1 MCQVGT
7 SISESG
13 RATATVIFTDLV
25 GSTAL
30 RSRLGEQAADE
41 LRRRHDHLLTG
52 AVEAHHG
59 QVVKG
64 LGDGVMATFPAA
76 SDAVAATVAIQ
87 QAIDRHNR
95 SADAPVPLTVR
106 IGMSAGDV
114 TFEEG
119 DCFGTPVIEAA
130 RLCAAASGGQ
140 ILASEMV
147 RWLVRGGGHRFSPLG
162 ALDLKGLPEPVPAC
176 EVAWEPLP
184 RASVALP
191 PLLTAVG
198 WIFVGRDDELNRLE
212 HLWKEAV
219 AGERRVAL
227 VAGEPGVGKTRLGA
241 ELARKVHDEGATVL
255 VGRCDEDLGVPFQP
269 FVEALRHLVDHV
281 EASEL
286 RQRLGRYAGELER
299 LLPAL
304 RERLPDAPPP
314 LRSDPETERYRLFEA
329 VTAWLAASSG
339 HEPVLMILDD
349 LQWAAKPTL
358 QLLRHVARSPEGMR
372 LLILGTYRD
381 TELHH
386 DHPLVELLA
395 DLRRQTGI
403 ERLSLSGFDQ
413 AAVADFMAQAA
424 GHDMDEE
431 GLVLVRA
438 IHAETEGN
446 PFFVREILRHLTETE
461 AIVQRDG
468 RWVTSLAVN
477 ELGIPEGV
485 REVVGRR
492 VSRLSS
498 DANRGLRVA
507 AVVGT
512 EFELRVVGAAG
523 GIDEEAMFSAVEEA
537 IAARLVLEVPGPSY
551 RFTHALVRDTLY
563 DELSAAR
570 RVALHRRVAE
580 VIEELHGGALDDHL
594 PALAHHWAQAS
605 APTADTARA
614 VDYATRAGDRAL
626 AQLAHDEAV
635 AYYRQALKLR
645 EVAGAPPDGQHCALI
660 IALGE
665 AQRRAGDPAHR
676 DTLLEAGRL
685 AEQLGDAGLIAR
697 AALANQRGLF
707 SRLGAVDGERVAA
720 LEAALEA
727 VGPSDSTERA
737 QLLAALASELHFA
750 GDERRRVE
758 LGREGL
764 AIARRLGDITT
775 LAEALV
781 ALWLA
786 TLDPAAASERS
797 QLAGELAQIAERI
810 GDPVLEFYAGLV
822 RFLTGSEQ
830 GDMAAADEGLAT
842 STRIADGLGQP
853 LLRWRAAYLRTH
865 RAFVDGR
872 PDDVERRAEEALRLG
887 EAAGQPDAAAFS
899 DIYLLR
905 MLQDRADEA
914 VELIRPLTEQF
925 PGATAYPAGLAWA
938 CAEAGRVEEARAIV
952 ARLRGETFGDLPRDY
967 LWSFTLVV
975 LSRACAR
982 LGDASGAEELYDLLR
997 PHQAMIVIGQSV
1009 WLGPIAYDLGLL
1021 AATLGRYADADAH
1034 FTEAV
1039 ETHLR
1044 LGVQGMLA
1052 HTRLE
1057 WARTLLARGHPPDAE
1072 RARDLLAQARATARD
1087 LGLGNIEQH
1096 AVALLQKSP

>member
-1 MCQVGT
+1 
-7 SISESG
+7 
-13 RATATVIFTDLV
+13 
-25 GSTAL
+25 
-30 RSRLGEQAADE
+30 
-41 LRRRHDHLLTG
+41 
-52 AVEAHHG
+52 
-59 QVVKG
+59 
-64 LGDGVMATFPAA
+64 
-76 SDAVAATVAIQ
+76 
-87 QAIDRHNR
+87 
-95 SADAPVPLTVR
+95 
-106 IGMSAGDV
+106 
-114 TFEEG
+114 
-119 DCFGTPVIEAA
+119 
-130 RLCAAASGGQ
+130 
-140 ILASEMV
+140 
-147 RWLVRGGGHRFSPLG
+147 
-162 ALDLKGLPEPVPAC
+162 
-176 EVAWEPLP
+176 
-184 RASVALP
+184 
-191 PLLTAVG
+191 
-198 WIFVGRDDELNRLE
+198 
-212 HLWKEAV
+212 
-219 AGERRVAL
+219 
-227 VAGEPGVGKTRLGA
+227 
-241 ELARKVHDEGATVL
+241 VL

-286 RQRLGRYAGELER
+286 AQRLGRYAGELER
-299 LLPAL
+299 LLPGL
-304 RERLPDAPPP
+304 RERLADAPPL

-358 QLLRHVARSPEGMR
+358 LLLRHIARSPKGMR
-372 LLILGTYRD
+372 LLIVGTYRD

-395 DLRRQTGI
+395 DLRGQTGI
-403 ERLSLSGFDQ
+403 ERLSLSGIDQ

-424 GHDMDEE
+424 GHEMDEE
-431 GLVLVRA
+431 GLALVRA

-468 RWVTSLAVN
+468 RWVTSLAVE
-477 ELGIPEGV
+477 ELGIPESV

-498 DANRGLRVA
+498 EAGRVLRVA

-512 EFELRVVGAAG
+512 EFELPVVARVG
-523 GIDEEAMFSAVEEA
+523 GFDEEAMFSAAEEA
-537 IAARLVLEVPGPSY
+537 MAARLVLEIPGPAAPH

-563 DELSAAR
+563 DQLSAAR

-580 VIEELHGGALDDHL
+580 VIEELHAAALDDHL
-594 PALAHHWAQAS
+594 PALAHHWARAS
-605 APTADTARA
+605 APAADNARA

-626 AQLAHDEAV
+626 AQLAHDEAA
-635 AYYRQALKLR
+635 AYYRQALELR
-645 EVAGAPPDGQHCALI
+645 EVAGAPSDLQHCALMI
-660 IALGE
+660 SLGE
-665 AQRRAGDPAHR
+665 AQRRAGDPVHR

-685 AEQLGDAGLIAR
+685 AQQLRDACLVAR
-697 AALANQRGLF
+697 AALANQRTLF

-786 TLDPAAASERS
+786 ILDPTAASERS
-797 QLAGELAQIAERI
+797 QLAGELAVIAQRI
-810 GDPVLEFYAGLV
+810 GDPVLEFYAGFA

-830 GDMAAADEGLAT
+830 GDMAAADQGLT
-842 STRIADGLGQP
+842 TCTRIADGLGQP

-872 PDDVERRAEEALRLG
+872 LDDVERRAEEALRFG

-905 MLQDRADEA
+905 ILQDRADEA

-925 PGATAYPAGLAWA
+925 AGATAYPAALAWA

-967 LWSFTLVV
+967 LWSYTLVV

-997 PHQAMIVIGQSV
+997 PHQATIVIGQSV

-1096 AVALLQKSP
+1096 AVALLQKFP